1 MVNDVGV
8 TEIQLEAHN
17 HRGKDNEETSQPGAD
32 DKLVADFVTHDGCV
46 VKRFADS
53 HIAVIGHHSQK
64 KKLRGTQKD

>member
-17 HRGKDNEETSQPGAD
+17 HWGKDNEETSQPGAD

-46 VKRFADS
+46 V
-53 HIAVIGHHSQK
+53 
-64 KKLRGTQKD
+64 